1 MKKKT
6 FEQVF
11 SELENLVSK
20 IENEN
25 LELEESLKY
34 YKKSCDLINIC
45 EKLLSDAK
53 QKITDIN

>member
-34 YKKSCDLINIC
+34 YKKSCDLINFC
-45 EKLLSDAK
+45 EKLLLDAK